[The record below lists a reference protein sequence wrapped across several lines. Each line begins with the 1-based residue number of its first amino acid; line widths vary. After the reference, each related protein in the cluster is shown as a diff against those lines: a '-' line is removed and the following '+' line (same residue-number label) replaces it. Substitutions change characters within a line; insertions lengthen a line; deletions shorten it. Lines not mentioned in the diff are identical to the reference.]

1 MATRTSLTIGAAFA
15 LAGLVTPALASS
27 GAGDRPGA
35 QYDDDVSYGRPE
47 SRTDNGV
54 GGAAVGAVVGGVA
67 GNRIAGRGN
76 RTAGTLVGA
85 GAGAVAGAMID
96 KAEDRPQHV
105 RRTTPPPRHGAAYD
119 YADGPGPAYDDD
131 GVTYGGRW
139 VGTWYGKDGTT
150 YNGEYEGEYR
160 GGARGVTYDAPP
172 EGDPR
177 WSGNGGPP
185 PPMQGGYVANGW
197 YYPAPTVTTVTV
209 QPGTTTTTTTTT
221 YVTQTG
227 RPRRHIRK

>member
-1 MATRTSLTIGAAFA
+1 MATRTSLNIGAAFA
-15 LAGLVTPALASS
+15 LATLATPAMASS
-27 GAGDRPGA
+27 GTGDRVGA

-85 GAGAVAGAMID
+85 GAGAVAGAIID
-96 KAEDRPQHV
+96 KAEDRPRRV
-105 RRTTPPPRHGAAYD
+105 RHAPPPSRHGGTYD
-119 YADGPGPAYDDD
+119 YAGGPGPAYDDD

-139 VGTWYGKDGTT
+139 VGTWYGRDGTT

-160 GGARGVTYDAPP
+160 GDVRSVTYDAPP
-172 EGDPR
+172 ERDPR
-177 WSGNGGPP
+177 WSGGP

-227 RPRRHIRK
+227 RHRRHMRK

>member
-1 MATRTSLTIGAAFA
+1 MAIRTSLTIGAALAF
-15 LAGLVTPALASS
+15 AGLATAAQASS
-27 GAGDRPGA
+27 GAGDRAGA

-47 SRTDNGV
+47 SKATDGP
-54 GGAAVGAVVGGVA
+54 
-67 GNRIAGRGN
+67 RS
-76 RTAGTLVGA
+76 
-85 GAGAVAGAMID
+85 
-96 KAEDRPQHV
+96 V
-105 RRTTPPPRHGAAYD
+105 RRGPPPPRHGGAYD
-119 YADGPGPAYDDD
+119 YAAGPGPAYDDD

-172 EGDPR
+172 ERGPY
-177 WSGNGGPP
+177 WSGNGGPAP
-185 PPMQGGYVANGW
+185 TQGGYVANGW

-221 YVTQTG
+221 YVTQSG
-227 RPRRHIRK
+227 RGRRHVRK